1 MQSDKSDTDSC
12 IRYSRSTAL
21 VSGSIL
27 LGISFFYS
35 ARKISALNAHSRF
48 TAMTKNLE
56 GGDRDK
62 SKS

>member
-35 ARKISALNAHSRF
+35 AQKISALNAHSRF

-56 GGDRDK
+56 GGARDK